1 MRSRLV
7 LLSLLFAGTAFAQE
21 KPIVMLGPVTMT
33 EATIWV
39 QCATDC
45 NAFVAY
51 SDTSGANSVPHFAKR
66 STAAANEAHVMV
78 FHLTDLEPGHTYRY
92 NVFTNDI
99 VPTSTHQP
107 RPYEFT
113 TQPLW
118 QWRTDPPEF
127 TVAMGSCNYV
137 NEEAHDRP
145 GKPYG
150 GGYQIFKS
158 IADKKPDLMLWL
170 GDNIYLR
177 EPDWDSRSGMLH
189 RYRHSRAMP
198 EMQRLLTSCPQYAIW
213 DDHDF
218 GPNDGDRSFVHAEA
232 ARELFRLFW
241 PNPTPEQHG
250 VGGVGTHFSCGDVD
264 FFLLDDRSFRTRPD
278 LKTDTTTI
286 LGKAQINRLIEG
298 LKASKAPFKMVAIG
312 GQFLSTAAVFENYAN
327 YAVERAAIIDR
338 IQREG
343 IKGVIFLTGDRHF
356 TELSRLEL
364 PDGNVIHDLTV
375 SPLTSTA
382 YDPKEDNTLR
392 VEGTRVGQRNFAT
405 LTFSGK
411 RNERSMLINVFDSDG
426 KLLWERRI
434 DQPK

>member
-1 MRSRLV
+1 MRTRLV
-7 LLSLLFAGTAFAQE
+7 LLSLLFAGTTFAQVQ
-21 KPIVMLGPVTMT
+21 PVAMLGPVTMT

-39 QCATDC
+39 QCKTDC
-45 NAFVAY
+45 QAFVAF
-51 SDTSGANSVPHFAKR
+51 SDTSDGNATPHTVEHATASDSEAN
-66 STAAANEAHVMV
+66 VMV
-78 FHLTDLEPGHTYRY
+78 FRLSGLQPGHTYQY
-92 NVFTNDI
+92 NVVTKDV
-99 VPTSTHQP
+99 VPASTLQP

-150 GGYQIFKS
+150 GDYQIYNS
-158 IADKKPDLMLWL
+158 IADKGPDVMLWL

-189 RYRHSRAMP
+189 RYEHTRAMP
-198 EMQRLLTSCPQYAIW
+198 EMQRLLTSASNYAIW

-218 GPNDGDRSFVHAEA
+218 GPNDGDRSFVHAETS
-232 ARELFRLFW
+232 RELFRLFW

-250 VGGVGTHFSCGDVD
+250 VGGVGTQFSYGDVD
-264 FFLLDDRSFRTRPD
+264 FFLLDDRSFRTRTD
-278 LKTDTTTI
+278 LKSDSLTI
-286 LGKAQINRLIEG
+286 LGKAQIDRLIEG
-298 LKASKAPFKMVAIG
+298 LKASKAPFKMLAIG

-327 YAVERAAIIDR
+327 YATERAAIIDR

-343 IKGVIFLTGDRHF
+343 IKGVVFLTGDRHF

-382 YDPKEDNTLR
+382 YDPKEENKLR